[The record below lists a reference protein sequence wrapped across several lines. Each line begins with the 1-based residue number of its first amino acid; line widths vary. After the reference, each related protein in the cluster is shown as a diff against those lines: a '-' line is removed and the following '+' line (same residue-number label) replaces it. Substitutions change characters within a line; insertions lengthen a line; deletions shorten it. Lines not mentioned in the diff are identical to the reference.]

1 MERKKLFCSKN
12 VSFDSEA
19 EFKKLGNLGFAF
31 VEKEEICPEDTDF
44 DVLEIK
50 YSLKIYKMLKTKRG
64 TYTGMVQGKSCEA
77 HILFKLTNDRYE
89 STNLVALFL
98 E

>member
-31 VEKEEICPEDTDF
+31 VEKEEICPDDAGF
-44 DVLEIK
+44 DVLEIR
-50 YSLKIYKMLKTKRG
+50 YTLKNYKMLKTKMG
-64 TYTGMVQGKSCEA
+64 VYTGIIQDKSCEA
-77 HILFKLTNDRYE
+77 HVLFKLVNDRYE

>member
-19 EFKKLGNLGFAF
+19 EFKNLGNLGFAF
-31 VEKEEICPEDTDF
+31 VEKEEICPEDTGF
-44 DVLEIK
+44 DVLKIK
-50 YSLKIYKMLKTKRG
+50 YTSQNYKMIKTKQG
-64 TYTGMVQGKSCEA
+64 VYTGTVQGKSCEA
-77 HILFKLTNDRYE
+77 HVLFKLTNDRYE

>member
-1 MERKKLFCSKN
+1 MKDKYFCSRN
-12 VSFDSEA
+12 IQFDSEG

-31 VEKEEICPEDTDF
+31 VIKEEICPEDTGF
-44 DVLEIK
+44 DVLRIK
-50 YSLKIYKMLKTKRG
+50 YTSQNYKMIKTKQG
-64 TYTGMVQGKSCEA
+64 VYTGTVQGKSCEA